1 MLVASVNAM
10 NDEVEMDD
18 EQALLEK
25 ISGERIKSMA
35 EKLSKTSMRITG
47 SENERITCEAIAC
60 EFRKLDLDV
69 SIEEFDTTSWE
80 HGAAQLVISDGS
92 EKRMDVHFMPF
103 SPSVPEK
110 GSKGRIVPLKF
121 GFPKELA
128 GLSDEPCI
136 VIADWN
142 QDAGVHYQILSA
154 AKSGKK
160 IVALGM
166 ISQTRKSF
174 RIDAIPML
182 AKPIPFP
189 VFSIT
194 YEDGLMLRTICS
206 KERVT
211 GRLEGRSKIIQGAK
225 SANVVA
231 RKKGSI
237 EPDLR
242 VVVSAHHDGWFAGAN
257 DNLSGVACILETAR
271 ILCAEETRRSLEF
284 ISFGSEEAGSP
295 GFQYYLWG
303 SRNYVKRHAKDIG
316 KVSCVLNNEIAGHSN
331 TEHLLVDCTPDLV
344 PFFEVIFDEISKR
357 PFSIKN
363 KVELSAAV
371 PTSSQADQLNFS
383 LAGAPSSLIYWA
395 WYDEYHTDI
404 DTADLL
410 SVDRLQLF
418 EELSLTS
425 AVKAVNSQVLP
436 LSLTRY
442 ARILRTG
449 HSVVSSHLS
458 IELGR
463 VATPGIEHLKR
474 LTGKILE
481 LDAAMDSLDS
491 FSKAAGAF
499 ERYLSTAEECES
511 SKDNLRLLST
521 CFSLNKA
528 LCRTGGVLGEDAM
541 FPGFLQYTE
550 ELRKMDEAIEI
561 LKRVKGSDMSPEIKR
576 ELVPIVTPEVETRE
590 FDISDELN
598 LLLSKRERFKSSL
611 QGEVDRIAGALKE
624 AESCLKR

>member
-1 MLVASVNAM
+1 MK
-10 NDEVEMDD
+10 DEVEIDD
-18 EQALLEK
+18 EQELLDK
-25 ISGERIKSMA
+25 ISGERIKSTA
-35 EKLSKTSMRITG
+35 EKLSRASMRVPG
-47 SENERITCEAIAC
+47 SENERITCEAIAD

-69 SIEEFDTTSWE
+69 SIEEFETASWE
-80 HGAAQLVISDGS
+80 HGPAQLVTSDGS
-92 EKRMDVHFMPF
+92 EKRLDVHFMPF

-121 GFPKELA
+121 GFPKEYA
-128 GLSDEPCI
+128 SIGNEPCI

-142 QDAGVHYQILSA
+142 QGAGMHYQVLSA
-154 AKSGKK
+154 AKSGKT
-160 IVALGM
+160 IAALGL

-174 RIDAIPML
+174 RVDAIPML
-182 AKPIPFP
+182 VKPIPFP
-189 VFSIT
+189 IFSIT
-194 YEDGLMLRTICS
+194 YEDGLLLRTTCS
-206 KERVT
+206 KERVM

-257 DNLSGVACILETAR
+257 DNLSSIGCIIETAR

-284 ISFGSEEAGSP
+284 ISFGSEEAGSA

-316 KVSCVLNNEIAGHSN
+316 KVACVLNNELAGHSN

-357 PFSIKN
+357 PFCVKK
-363 KVELSAAV
+363 KVQLSAAV

-410 SVDRLQLF
+410 NVDRLRLF
-418 EELSLTS
+418 EELLLVS

-463 VATPGIEHLKR
+463 FATPGIEQLKR
-474 LTGKILE
+474 LSGKILE
-481 LDAAMDSLDS
+481 FDGAMEALDS
-491 FSKAAGAF
+491 FSKATGAF
-499 ERYLSTAEECES
+499 ERYLLTAEECES
-511 SKDNLRLLST
+511 SKDNLRLLGT
-521 CFSLNKA
+521 CFSLNKS
-528 LCRTGGVLGEDAM
+528 LCRTGGILGEDAM

-550 ELRKMDEAIEI
+550 ELRKIDEAIEI
-561 LKRVKGSDMSPEIKR
+561 MRRVKGSDMSPEIKR

-598 LLLSKRERFKSSL
+598 LLLAKREKLRSSL
-611 QGEVDRIAGALKE
+611 QREVDRIAEALKE

>member
-1 MLVASVNAM
+1 ME
-10 NDEVEMDD
+10 DEVEID
-18 EQALLEK
+18 EEQELLSK
-25 ISGERIKSMA
+25 ISGERIKSTA
-35 EKLSKTSMRITG
+35 EKLSRTSMRITG
-47 SENERITCEAIAC
+47 SENERITCEAIAD

-80 HGAAQLVISDGS
+80 HGAAQLVVSDGS
-92 EKRMDVHFMPF
+92 EKRLDVHFMPF
-103 SPSVPEK
+103 SPSVPER

-128 GLSDEPCI
+128 ALSNEPTI
-136 VIADWN
+136 VIVDWN

-154 AKSGKK
+154 AKSSKN
-160 IVALGM
+160 IAALGL

-174 RIDAIPML
+174 RIDAVPML

-189 VFSIT
+189 IFSLT
-194 YEDGLMLRTICS
+194 KEDGLLLRTTCS
-206 KERVT
+206 KERVM
-211 GRLEGRSKIIQGAK
+211 GKLEGRSNIVKGAK

-231 RKKGSI
+231 HMKGAI

-242 VVVSAHHDGWFAGAN
+242 VVVSAHHDGWFVGAN
-257 DNLSGVACILETAR
+257 DNLSGIGCILETAK
-271 ILCAEETRRSLEF
+271 ILCTEETRRSIDF
-284 ISFGSEEAGSP
+284 ISFGSEESGST

-316 KVSCVLNNEIAGHSN
+316 KVACVLNNEIAGHSN

-357 PFSIKN
+357 PFAAKN
-363 KVELSAAV
+363 KVEMSAAV
-371 PTSSQADQLNFS
+371 PTSSQADQVNFS

-395 WYDEYHTDI
+395 WYDEYHTDL

-410 SVDRLQLF
+410 SVDRLRLF
-418 EELSLTS
+418 EELLMVS
-425 AVKAVNSQVLP
+425 AVRAVNSRVLP

-442 ARILRTG
+442 ARVLRAG

-463 VATPGIEHLKR
+463 VATPGLDHLKR
-474 LTGKILE
+474 LTGRILD
-481 LDAAMDSLDS
+481 LDSAMESLDS

-511 SKDNLRLLST
+511 SKDNLKLLAT

-550 ELRKMDEAIEI
+550 ELRKIDEAIEI
-561 LKRVKGSDMSPEIKR
+561 MKRVKGSDMSPEIKR
-576 ELVPIVTPEVETRE
+576 ELVPIVTPEVETSE
-590 FDISDELN
+590 FDISDELD
-598 LLLSKRERFKSSL
+598 LLLAKREKLRSSL
-611 QGEVDRIAGALKE
+611 QNEVDRIAGALRE
-624 AESCLKR
+624 AEICLKR

>member
-1 MLVASVNAM
+1 M
-10 NDEVEMDD
+10 NDEVEID
-18 EQALLEK
+18 EEQELLSK
-25 ISGERIKSMA
+25 ISGERIKSIA
-35 EKLSKTSMRITG
+35 EKLSRTSMRITG
-47 SENERITCEAIAC
+47 SENERITCEAVAD

-80 HGAAQLVISDGS
+80 HGAAQLIISDGS
-92 EKRMDVHFMPF
+92 EKRLDVHFMPF
-103 SPSVPEK
+103 SPSVPGK

-121 GFPKELA
+121 GFPKEYA
-128 GLSDEPCI
+128 GIDSEPCI

-142 QDAGVHYQILSA
+142 EYEAGLSYQVLSA

-160 IVALGM
+160 IAALGI
-166 ISQTRKSF
+166 ISQTRKSSF

-206 KERVT
+206 KGHVT
-211 GRLEGRSKIIQGAK
+211 GKLEGRSKIIQGAK

-231 RKKGSI
+231 RKKGVV

-242 VVVSAHHDGWFAGAN
+242 VVVSAHHDSWFAGAN
-257 DNLSGVACILETAR
+257 DNLSGVGCILETAR
-271 ILCAEETRRSLEF
+271 ILCADETRRSLEF
-284 ISFGSEEAGSP
+284 ISFGSEESGSA

-316 KVSCVLNNEIAGHSN
+316 RVACVLNNELAGHSN

-357 PFSIKN
+357 PYCVKK

-410 SVDRLQLF
+410 SVDRLRLF
-418 EELSLTS
+418 EELLLVS
-425 AVKAVNSQVLP
+425 AVRAVNSQILP

-474 LTGKILE
+474 LSGKILE
-481 LDAAMDSLDS
+481 FDAAMDALDS
-491 FSKAAGAF
+491 FSKATGAF
-499 ERYLSTAEECES
+499 ERYLLTAEECES
-511 SKDNLRLLST
+511 SKDNIRLLET

-528 LCRTGGVLGEDAM
+528 LCRTGGILGEDAM

-550 ELRKMDEAIEI
+550 ELRKIDEAIEI
-561 LKRVKGSDMSPEIKR
+561 MRRVEGSDMSPEIKR
-576 ELVPIVTPEVETRE
+576 ELVPLATPEIETRE

-598 LLLSKRERFKSSL
+598 LLVAKREKLRHSL
-611 QGEVDRIAGALKE
+611 QNEVDRIAGALRE
-624 AESCLKR
+624 AEICLKR

>member
-1 MLVASVNAM
+1 MD
-10 NDEVEMDD
+10 DEVEMDE
-18 EQALLEK
+18 EQQLLSK
-25 ISGERIKSMA
+25 ISGERIKSVA
-35 EKLSKTSMRITG
+35 ERLSRTSMRITG
-47 SENERITCEAIAC
+47 SENERITCEAIAD

-69 SIEEFDTTSWE
+69 SVEEFDTTSWE
-80 HGAAQLVISDGS
+80 HGAAQLITSNGA
-92 EKRMDVHFMPF
+92 EKRIDVHFMPF

-110 GSKGRIVPLKF
+110 GSKGIIVPLKF

-128 GLSDEPCI
+128 SIGNEACI
-136 VIADWN
+136 VIVDWN

-160 IVALGM
+160 IAALGL
-166 ISQTRKSF
+166 ISQTKKSF
-174 RIDAIPML
+174 RVDAIPML

-194 YEDGLMLRTICS
+194 YEDGLMLRTTCS
-206 KERVT
+206 KDRVM
-211 GRLEGRSKIIQGAK
+211 GRLEGRSKIIKGAK

-231 RKKGSI
+231 HKKGSI

-257 DNLSGVACILETAR
+257 DNLSGIGCILETAS
-271 ILCAEETRRSLEF
+271 ILCSEETRRSLDF
-284 ISFGSEEAGSP
+284 ISFGSEESGST

-344 PFFEVIFDEISKR
+344 PFFEVIFDELSKR
-357 PFSIKN
+357 PFAVKN
-363 KVELSAAV
+363 KVEMSAAV

-383 LAGAPSSLIYWA
+383 LSGVPSSLIYWA

-410 SVDRLQLF
+410 SVDRLRLF
-418 EELSLTS
+418 EELSLVS
-425 AVKAVNSQVLP
+425 AIRAVNSQVLP

-458 IELGR
+458 KELGR
-463 VATPGIEHLKR
+463 VATPGLEHLKR
-474 LTGKILE
+474 LTGERLE
-481 LDAAMDSLDS
+481 LGAAMDALDS
-491 FSKAAGAF
+491 FSKASGAF

-511 SKDNLRLLST
+511 SKDNLRLLAT

-550 ELRKMDEAIEI
+550 ELRKIDEAVEI
-561 LKRVKGSDMSPEIKR
+561 MKRVKGSDMSPDIKR
-576 ELVPIVTPEVETRE
+576 ELIPIVVPEVETRE

-598 LLLSKRERFKSSL
+598 LLVEKREKLRDSL
-611 QGEVDRIAGALKE
+611 QKEVDRIAGALRE
-624 AESCLKR
+624 AEICLKR

>member
-1 MLVASVNAM
+1 ME
-10 NDEVEMDD
+10 DEVEVDI
-18 EQALLEK
+18 EQELLSK
-25 ISGERIKSMA
+25 ISGERIKSAA
-35 EKLSKTSMRITG
+35 EKLSRTSMRITG
-47 SENERITCEAIAC
+47 SENERITCEAIAD

-80 HGAAQLVISDGS
+80 HGAAQLIISDGS

-103 SPSVPEK
+103 SPSVPER

-128 GLSDEPCI
+128 GLSNESSI
-136 VIADWN
+136 VVVDWN

-154 AKSGKK
+154 AKSGKN
-160 IVALGM
+160 IAALGL

-174 RIDAIPML
+174 RVDAIPML
-182 AKPIPFP
+182 TKPIPFP
-189 VFSIT
+189 IFSLT
-194 YEDGLMLRTICS
+194 KEDGLLLRTICS
-206 KERVT
+206 KEQVK
-211 GRLEGRSKIIQGAK
+211 GKLEGRSKIIKGAK

-231 RKKGSI
+231 RKKGSV

-257 DNLSGVACILETAR
+257 DNLSGIGCILETAR
-271 ILCAEETRRSLEF
+271 ILCGEETRRSLDF

-316 KVSCVLNNEIAGHSN
+316 NVVCVLNNELAGHSN

-357 PFSIKN
+357 PFCMKN

-383 LAGAPSSLIYWA
+383 LVGVPSSLIYWA
-395 WYDEYHTDI
+395 WFDEYHTDI

-410 SVDRLQLF
+410 SVDRLHLF
-418 EELSLTS
+418 EELSLIS
-425 AVKAVNSQVLP
+425 AVRAVNSQILP

-463 VATPGIEHLKR
+463 VSTPGLEHLKR
-474 LTGKILE
+474 LTGRILE
-481 LDAAMDSLDS
+481 LDSAMESLDL
-491 FSKAAGAF
+491 FAKAAGAF

-511 SKDNLRLLST
+511 SKDNLRLLAT
-521 CFSLNKA
+521 CFSLNKT

-541 FPGFLQYTE
+541 FPGFLQYME
-550 ELRKMDEAIEI
+550 ELRKIDEAIEI
-561 LKRVKGSDMSPEIKR
+561 LRRVKGSDMSS
-576 ELVPIVTPEVETRE
+576 ELKEEMVPIVTPEVETKE
-590 FDISDELN
+590 FDISDELD
-598 LLLSKRERFKSSL
+598 LLLAKREKLRSSL
-611 QGEVDRIAGALKE
+611 QNEVNRISGALRE

>member
-1 MLVASVNAM
+1 LLVASVRM
-10 NDEVEMDD
+10 MEDEVEVDG
-18 EQALLEK
+18 EQELLSK
-25 ISGERIKSMA
+25 ISGERIKSTA
-35 EKLSKTSMRITG
+35 EKLSRTSMRITG
-47 SENERITCEAIAC
+47 SENERITYEAIAD

-80 HGAAQLVISDGS
+80 HGSAQLVTSDGP
-92 EKRMDVHFMPF
+92 ERRMDVHFMPF
-103 SPSVPEK
+103 SPPVPEK

-128 GLSDEPCI
+128 GLGDEPLI
-136 VIADWN
+136 VIADWA
-142 QDAGVHYQILSA
+142 QDAGVHYQMLSA

-160 IVALGM
+160 IAALGL
-166 ISQTRKSF
+166 ITPTSKSF
-174 RIDAIPML
+174 RIDAVPML
-182 AKPIPFP
+182 AKPIPIP
-189 VFSIT
+189 IFSLT
-194 YEDGLMLRTICS
+194 REDGLLLRATCS
-206 KERVT
+206 KDRVM
-211 GRLEGRSKIIQGAK
+211 GKLEGRSKIVKGAK

-242 VVVSAHHDGWFAGAN
+242 VVVSAHHDGWFTGAN
-257 DNLSGVACILETAR
+257 DNLSGIGCILETAR
-271 ILCAEETRRSLEF
+271 ILCAEDTRRSIDF
-284 ISFGSEEAGSP
+284 ISFGSEESGAT

-316 KVSCVLNNEIAGHSN
+316 KVACVLNNEIAGHSN

-357 PFSIKN
+357 PFAVKN
-363 KVELSAAV
+363 KVEMSAAV

-395 WYDEYHTDI
+395 WYDEYHTDL

-410 SVDRLQLF
+410 NVDRLRLF
-418 EELSLTS
+418 EELLLVS
-425 AVKAVNSQVLP
+425 AVRAVNSQVLP

-458 IELGR
+458 VELGR
-463 VATPGIEHLKR
+463 VATPGLDHLKR
-474 LTGKILE
+474 LTGRILD
-481 LDAAMDSLDS
+481 LDSAVAYLDS
-491 FSKAAGAF
+491 FSKAASAF

-511 SKDNLRLLST
+511 SKDNLRLLAT

-550 ELRKMDEAIEI
+550 ELRKIDEAIETMR
-561 LKRVKGSDMSPEIKR
+561 RVKGSDMSPEIKR
-576 ELVPIVTPEVETRE
+576 EFVPIVTPEVETRE
-590 FDISDELN
+590 FDISDELD
-598 LLLSKRERFKSSL
+598 LLLVKRERLKSSL
-611 QGEVDRIAGALKE
+611 QNEVDRIAAALKE

>member
-1 MLVASVNAM
+1 M
-10 NDEVEMDD
+10 NDEVELDD
-18 EQALLEK
+18 EQELLGK

-47 SENERITCEAIAC
+47 SENERITCESIAD

-103 SPSVPEK
+103 SPSVLEK

-128 GLSDEPCI
+128 GLDNEPSI
-136 VIADWN
+136 VIVDWN
-142 QDAGVHYQILSA
+142 QDAGVHYQILSS
-154 AKSGKK
+154 AKSGKN
-160 IVALGM
+160 IAALGL

-174 RIDAIPML
+174 RVDAVPML

-189 VFSIT
+189 VFSLT
-194 YEDGLMLRTICS
+194 YEDGLMLRAVCS
-206 KERVT
+206 KGSVT
-211 GRLEGRSKIIQGAK
+211 GKLEGRSTIIKGAK

-231 RKKGSI
+231 HKKGSI

-257 DNLSGVACILETAR
+257 DNLSGIGCILETAR
-271 ILCAEETRRSLEF
+271 ILCAEETRRSLDF
-284 ISFGSEEAGSP
+284 ISFGSEESGST

-316 KVSCVLNNEIAGHSN
+316 KVACVLNNEIAGHSN
-331 TEHLLVDCTPDLV
+331 AEHLLVDCTPDLV

-357 PFSIKN
+357 PFAVKN
-363 KVELSAAV
+363 KVEMSAAV

-410 SVDRLQLF
+410 SVDRLHLF

-425 AVKAVNSQVLP
+425 AVRAVNSQILP

-463 VATPGIEHLKR
+463 VATPGLEHLKR
-474 LTGKILE
+474 LSGRILE
-481 LDAAMDSLDS
+481 LDSAIESLDS

-511 SKDNLRLLST
+511 SKDNLRLLAT

-550 ELRKMDEAIEI
+550 ELRKIDEAIEI
-561 LKRVKGSDMSPEIKR
+561 MKRVKGSDMSPEIKM
-576 ELVPIVTPEVETRE
+576 ELVPIVIPEIGTRE
-590 FDISDELN
+590 FDVSDELGM
-598 LLLSKRERFKSSL
+598 LLAKRDKLRSSL
-611 QGEVDRIAGALKE
+611 QNEVDRISGALRD
-624 AESCLKR
+624 AESCLKK